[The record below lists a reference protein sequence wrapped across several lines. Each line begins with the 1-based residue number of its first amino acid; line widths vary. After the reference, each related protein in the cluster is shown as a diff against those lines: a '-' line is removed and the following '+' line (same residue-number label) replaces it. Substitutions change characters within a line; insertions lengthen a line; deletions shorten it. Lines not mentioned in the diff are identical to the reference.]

1 MVENN
6 YIQPDC
12 LYDLNDMVRADC
24 QDCTGCA
31 DCCKG
36 MGDTIVLD
44 PYDCWQL
51 TLHLGR
57 TFDELMQR
65 EIEVTLKEGLILPNL
80 KMSDMTGSCIF
91 LNEEERCS
99 IHGFRPGIC
108 RLFPLGRQYEETGI
122 KYFLVPGECKKENRS
137 KVKVKKWLDT
147 PDLKCNQKFL
157 KDWHDLKKQLV
168 EEAVREADE
177 QVMKNLSLFVLNHF
191 YRKPYLTEDFYGEF
205 AERVCQAKESL
216 GLE

>member
-1 MVENN
+1 MRESD

-24 QDCTGCA
+24 HNCAGCA

-44 PYDCWQL
+44 PYDC
-51 TLHLGR
+51 HLLAENLKKS
-57 TFDELMQR
+57 FEELLQK
-65 EIEVTLKEGLILPNL
+65 EIELTPKNGLVLPNL
-80 KMSDMTGSCIF
+80 KMSEKTDSCIF
-91 LNEEERCS
+91 LNETGRCS
-99 IHGFRPGIC
+99 IHAFRPGIC
-108 RLFPLGRQYEETGI
+108 RLFPLGRQYEESAI
-122 KYFLVPGECKKENRS
+122 KYFLVPGECKKENRT

-147 PDLKCNQKFL
+147 PDLKRNQKFL

-168 EEAVREADE
+168 EEALKEADE

-191 YRKPYLTEDFYGEF
+191 YRKLYQSGDFYTEF
-205 AERVCQAKESL
+205 EERFCLAKEAL
-216 GLE
+216 GI